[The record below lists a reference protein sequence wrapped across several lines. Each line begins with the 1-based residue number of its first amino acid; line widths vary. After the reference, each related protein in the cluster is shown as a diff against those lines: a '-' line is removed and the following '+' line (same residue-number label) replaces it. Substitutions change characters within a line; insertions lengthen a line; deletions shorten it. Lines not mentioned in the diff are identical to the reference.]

1 MKFRTKIKT
10 RLPVDRTRTRAAG
23 FTLAE
28 VLAALAVMAIVIPV
42 AIHGLQVANLAG
54 VVAQRKA
61 LAVRVGERVLTEAVV
76 ARQWN
81 QPVQSGTEQQGP
93 YQFNWTMHNDAWNQ
107 NVVSP
112 SAINLSALHQL
123 SVEVTFAAQNKNYS
137 VRLSTLVNTLQQ

>member
-1 MKFRTKIKT
+1 MKFRTKIKK

-81 QPVQSGTEQQGP
+81 QPVQNGTEQQGP
-93 YQFNWTMHNDAWNQ
+93 YQFNWTMHNDTWNQ